1 MADCWH
7 VRVMKRMKD
16 GMLACLRMYVC
27 VCVCVCVCVWEG
39 WGVHKGKIGAF
50 EWAWCILAL

>member
-16 GMLACLRMYVC
+16 GMLECLRVC
-27 VCVCVCVCVWEG
+27 VCVCVCVCG
-39 WGVHKGKIGAF
+39 GGGGVHKGKIGAF